1 MQINPVENIFAKL
14 TLLVS
19 YMSKRIKIVVAL
31 LFFGFFSSG
40 QVGTGEWRVHSE
52 NKNARDIVSLGNSVF
67 VAFSSNLMEYDDY
80 HKEVSTWDVTN
91 GLSDIQLVKL
101 GVHESSGSIFIGY
114 QNGNID
120 QIQNEKVINIP
131 GLKLATVTGSKKINS
146 IKSHGSYVYL
156 ATGLGIIK
164 IDPKK
169 HEIKDTYYP
178 GGTLEEIVE
187 VTFKGDSIFALTPT
201 RLYSGNLNN
210 PALADASQWTID
222 TRLPVLSGNPFYYGD
237 VEWWNDSIFYQKNR
251 LGWGSDTVFVARP
264 GGHYPIIDLA
274 TFGELLS
281 LQVVQNKLVMNGDG
295 IVISFSPASGYP
307 VEFLLNEYVTGISV
321 IPNATIMFNHSHWFA
336 DARSG
341 LVRRHFDGNY
351 DFISFQGP
359 EKNTFYFMDWS
370 DGFLT
375 IVPGSVA
382 GNSEQYYQPGIM
394 FFEEEK
400 WKTIEG
406 SDVSLWKSGNIWD
419 NIAVSINPKNKNE
432 IAIGGVCRTPV
443 SLFNKETGQV
453 VDTFGVSNSPLQKFA
468 NGSIFITSLSYD
480 EDGNL
485 WVVNGFSGQLL
496 KLRTKEGE
504 WYSFNL
510 GTATANKATRKM
522 LCDYNGN
529 VWISVYNT
537 GLLGYNPGSSITSS
551 SDDKTVLLNSGD
563 NTGGL
568 PSNIVTAIAMDFDQE
583 LWVGTD
589 NGFAILYNSENA
601 FDASPGS
608 YNVQRPKIDIN
619 GETDYILANVY
630 INDIEIDGG
639 NRKWMATANSGMILL
654 SDDGLSVIK
663 HFTMENSPLV
673 SNNILDLEI
682 DHKTGEIFII
692 TDKGLMSYRG
702 DATYEDPEY
711 TDVKIFPNPARPDHD
726 GLITIQGIRFNSDVK
741 ITDVAGNV
749 VYRTTSNGGTATWD
763 GKTVNG
769 EKVVSGVYL
778 IWTASN
784 INKGRFVGKV
794 VVVN

>member
-1 MQINPVENIFAKL
+1 MQINLFENIFVKL
-14 TLLVS
+14 TLLMS
-19 YMSKRIKIVVAL
+19 DMSKKIKL
-31 LFFGFFSSG
+31 LVSILCLGFFSSG
-40 QVGTGEWRVHSE
+40 QIGMGEWRVHSE
-52 NKNARDIVSLGNSVF
+52 SKNAKDIVSLGHSVF
-67 VAFSSNLMEYDDY
+67 VAFSSILLEYDDY
-80 HKEVSTWDVTN
+80 YKETSTWNITN
-91 GLSDIQLVKL
+91 GLSDIQLLKL
-101 GVHESSGSIFIGY
+101 GVHESSGSVFIGY

-120 QIQNEKVINIP
+120 QIKNGKVINIP
-131 GLKLATVTGSKKINS
+131 GIKLASIMGSKIIHS
-146 IKSHGSYVYL
+146 IKSHGSYTYF
-156 ATGLGIIK
+156 ATGFGIVK
-164 IDPKK
+164 VDPNK

-178 GGTLEEIVE
+178 GGSSEEILE

-201 RLYSGNLNN
+201 RLYKGSLNN
-210 PALADASQWTID
+210 PALADESQWTVD
-222 TRLPVLSGNPFYYGD
+222 TRLPILSGNPLQYKD
-237 VEWWNDSIFYQKNR
+237 AEWWQDSIYYQQNHV
-251 LGWGSDTVFVARP
+251 GWGGDTIFVARP
-264 GGHYPIIDLA
+264 GGRHPIIDLQ
-274 TFGELLS
+274 TYGELTS
-281 LQVVQNKLVMNGDG
+281 VQKIGNHLALNGDG
-295 IVISFSPASGYP
+295 IFVIFNSDYTYN
-307 VEFLLNEYVTGISV
+307 LLTNNYTPEISCS
-321 IPNATIMFNHSHWFA
+321 PNAVCMSSDYSLWFS
-336 DARSG
+336 DAKSG
-341 LVRRHFDGNY
+341 LVHRNLDGSY
-351 DFISFQGP
+351 EFIDFPGP
-359 EKNTFYFMDWS
+359 EKDLFYSMDWS

-375 IVPGSVA
+375 IVPGAVV
-382 GNSEQYYQPGIM
+382 GNASQYYQPSIM
-394 FFEEEK
+394 FFEKEK
-400 WKTIEG
+400 WTTIG
-406 SDVSLWKSGNIWD
+406 RGDTPLWEAGNTWD
-419 NIAVSINPKNKNE
+419 NIAVSINPTNKNE
-432 IAIGGVCRTPV
+432 IAIGAVCRTPV
-443 SLFNKETGQV
+443 SIFNKETGHV
-453 VDTFGVSNSPLQKFA
+453 IDTFGVSNSPLQKFA
-468 NGSIFITSLSYD
+468 NGSIFVTSLSYD
-480 EDGNL
+480 GEGNL
-485 WVVNGFSGQLL
+485 WVVNGFSGELL
-496 KLRTKEGE
+496 KLRTKDGT

-510 GTATANKATRKM
+510 GTATANKPTRKM

-563 NTGGL
+563 YTGAL
-568 PSNIVTAIAMDFDQE
+568 PSNIITAIAMDFDNE
-583 LWVGTD
+583 LWIGTD

-601 FDASPGS
+601 FDASPGN

-654 SDDGLSVIK
+654 SDDGLSIIK
-663 HFTMENSPLV
+663 HFTTENSPLV

-711 TDVKIFPNPARPDHD
+711 TDVTVFPNPARPDHD

-769 EKVVSGVYL
+769 EKVASGVYL

-794 VVVN
+794 VVIN